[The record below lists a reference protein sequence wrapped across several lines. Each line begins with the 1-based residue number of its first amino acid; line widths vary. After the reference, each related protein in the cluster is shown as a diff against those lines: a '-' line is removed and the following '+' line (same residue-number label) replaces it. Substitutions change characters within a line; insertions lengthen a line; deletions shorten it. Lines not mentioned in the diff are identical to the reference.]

1 MEQDRERP
9 RKLEFEPRLLAL
21 FLFIAIPFILVGSL
35 LILSS
40 VKNGVDR
47 TTGDHF
53 AELAAANARYLDSY
67 ILMKVTNLSRLA
79 ISPSLVDEVVNANE
93 GYSGEEEVIRSR
105 LLEADG
111 EWQLTY
117 GLIPLAIHIV
127 GRESSDFLKKVAS
140 FNPAY
145 REILL
150 TDERGA
156 LIAATNLTT
165 DYYQADEPWWQKA
178 YGDGWTGTIHVSN
191 VRYDYSAKVH
201 GMDIAVPVF
210 VGKGDHQK
218 VAGVLK
224 ALIDVRDV
232 FAVLASVR
240 FGETGRALLLNG
252 PDRSV
257 INSDDPDNVMK
268 DTHPGFV
275 HLQEAQAEGR
285 RHFICQHTDGSTWLA
300 GFARM
305 PEPAPFPE
313 IAWYVIVEQSLQEAE
328 ASVQVATTYLLWFF
342 GAMVLLVLLFSLFMH
357 FKLVKPIREVGLREE
372 MDRLS
377 GAVSETKAG

>member
-40 VKNGVDR
+40 VKNGVNR

-67 ILMKVTNLSRLA
+67 ILMKVTNVSRLA
-79 ISPSLVDEVVNANE
+79 VSPSLVDEVVTANE
-93 GYSGEEEVIRSR
+93 SYTGEEEMIQNR

-117 GLIPLAIHIV
+117 GLTPLAIDIV
-127 GRESSDFLKKVAS
+127 GRESSDFLKKIAS

-191 VRYDYSAKVH
+191 VRHDYSAKVH
-201 GMDIAVPVF
+201 GMDIAVPVRT
-210 VGKGDHQK
+210 GEGDDQR
-218 VAGVLK
+218 VVGVLK

-232 FAVLASVR
+232 FAVMASVR
-240 FGETGRALLLNG
+240 FGESGRALLLNG
-252 PDRSV
+252 PDRSI
-257 INSDDPDNVMK
+257 INRDDPGDVMK

-275 HLQEAQAEGR
+275 HMLEAQAEGR
-285 RHFICQHTDGSTWLA
+285 RHFICQHIDGSTWLA

-313 IAWYVIVEQSLQEAE
+313 ISWYVVVEQSIQEAQ
-328 ASVQVATTYLLWFF
+328 APVQIATKYLIWFF

-357 FKLVKPIREVGLREE
+357 FKLVKPIREVDLREE

-377 GAVSETKAG
+377 GAVSGTKAG

>member
-1 MEQDRERP
+1 MERDRERP

-40 VKNGVDR
+40 VKRGVDR

-93 GYSGEEEVIRSR
+93 RYSGEEEVIRKR

-117 GLIPLAIHIV
+117 GLIPLAIDIV
-127 GRESSDFLKKVAS
+127 GRESSNFLKKIAS

-156 LIAATNLTT
+156 LVAATNLTT

-178 YGDGWTGTIHVSN
+178 YGDGWTGSIHVSN
-191 VRYDYSAKVH
+191 VRYDYSAKAY
-201 GMDIAVPVF
+201 GMDIAVPVL
-210 VGKGDHQK
+210 VGEGDDQK

-232 FAVLASVR
+232 FAVMASVR

-252 PDRSV
+252 PDRSI

-285 RHFICQHTDGSTWLA
+285 RHFICQHMDGSTWLA

-313 IAWYVIVEQSLQEAE
+313 ITWFVIVEQNIQEAE

-357 FKLVKPIREVGLREE
+357 FKLSKPVREVDLREE
-372 MDRLS
+372 MDRIS
-377 GAVSETKAG
+377 GAASGTKAG